1 MTQYRK
7 EVDLLGEREVPA
19 DAYWGIHTLRAV
31 ENFNISNVTISDVPE
46 FVRGMV
52 MVKKAAG
59 AHFLR
64 RVGVKS
70 LERLAHDYQ
79 FGIAFKFAAEQKL
92 LEHSAGKGRDFFVDL
107 NADSRLVN

>member
-7 EVDLLGEREVPA
+7 EVDLLGERDVPA

-52 MVKKAAG
+52 MVKKATALANGELG
-59 AHFLR
+59 AIPSDISPKKIYARNENISYTSYLKCDPSQIYFLC
-64 RVGVKS
+64 
-70 LERLAHDYQ
+70 
-79 FGIAFKFAAEQKL
+79 KFL
-92 LEHSAGKGRDFFVDL
+92 
-107 NADSRLVN
+107 

>member
-7 EVDLLGEREVPA
+7 EVDLLGERDVPA

-52 MVKKAAG
+52 
-59 AHFLR
+59 
-64 RVGVKS
+64 
-70 LERLAHDYQ
+70 
-79 FGIAFKFAAEQKL
+79 
-92 LEHSAGKGRDFFVDL
+92 
-107 NADSRLVN
+107 N